1 MFAGPAYADLFVASD
16 APDGQDVN
24 VQVTLSEVRPDGVE
38 YLVTNGWLDLA
49 DRAEDRRRTNGL
61 EIVHPFTE
69 RARRPLEQ
77 GTYVEARVDIP
88 SFAHV
93 FRAGSQLRLTI
104 ATPGRNHATW
114 EFENPDYGGFVPTN
128 EVGVRPTCRRRSC
141 CRGSTDVEVPAM
153 APAPCPGLRGMACRP
168 FVPTENTPG

>member
-1 MFAGPAYADLFVASD
+1 MFVASD

-38 YLVTNGWLDLA
+38 YLITNGWLDLA
-49 DRAEDRRRTNGL
+49 DRAEDRRRSAGL

-69 RARRPLEQ
+69 EARQPLVQ
-77 GTYVEARVDIP
+77 GEYVEARVDIP
-88 SFAHV
+88 SFAHA
-93 FRAGSQLRLTI
+93 FRAGSRLRLTI

-128 EVGVRPTCRRRSC
+128 LVARSPDMP
-141 CRGSTDVEVPAM
+141 SSLVLSQLDNVEVPAV

-168 FVPTENTPG
+168 FVATTNTSG